1 MNKIHKDLQFKATEE
16 VDNKISFLDLLI
28 NRKNSSLSIDIYRKP
43 TTTDTTIHYKS
54 NHPTQHKI
62 AACRY
67 MINRLNNLPLSQE
80 QRHQEWNTILQIAQ
94 NNGYPITLINK
105 LNKSII
111 TKRNRITNNTLPS
124 QINNR
129 IWVTFEYHNPI
140 ITKVTNIFNNTNIKI
155 AFRVRNTT
163 QNILKPA
170 KTNNDCCTNSGIYS
184 LQCKTC
190 HKHYIGQTGR
200 SLKAGFL
207 EHQRYIKYNDPK
219 SAYALHILK
228 NRHEYGPIDN
238 TMELIKSC
246 KKGRH
251 MNILENYYMQLFQ
264 KQNLLIDEQ
273 IPLENNLL
281 FKFITPPLP
290 LIAGITR
297 EVN

>member
-67 MINRLNNLPLSQE
+67 MINRLHNLPLSQE

-124 QINNR
+124 QINNMGH
-129 IWVTFEYHNPI
+129 F
-140 ITKVTNIFNNTNIKI
+140 
-155 AFRVRNTT
+155 
-163 QNILKPA
+163 
-170 KTNNDCCTNSGIYS
+170 
-184 LQCKTC
+184 
-190 HKHYIGQTGR
+190 
-200 SLKAGFL
+200 
-207 EHQRYIKYNDPK
+207 
-219 SAYALHILK
+219 
-228 NRHEYGPIDN
+228 
-238 TMELIKSC
+238 
-246 KKGRH
+246 
-251 MNILENYYMQLFQ
+251 
-264 KQNLLIDEQ
+264 
-273 IPLENNLL
+273 
-281 FKFITPPLP
+281 
-290 LIAGITR
+290 
-297 EVN
+297 